1 LGGVREQAVQC
12 FHDDGLCLG
21 DVKPENFLVQLPGDP
36 SAKLAVFT
44 CDVEAVVRLPKVS
57 WFLCV
62 CVCVCVR
69 RCVSMRG
76 DGCVFE
82 DWWLCFAVR
91 KAMSCC
97 QALPLLGGLM
107 WCLRWGPCAR
117 TWWTAR

>member
-1 LGGVREQAVQC
+1 VREQAVQC

-82 DWWLCFAVR
+82 DWWLCFAVVR

-97 QALPLLGGLM
+97 QA
-107 WCLRWGPCAR
+107 
-117 TWWTAR
+117 